1 MAGANILCEVSAHN
15 GWITG
20 MDLASQSGL
29 LLTCAEDSYVRVW
42 QLNTKGALVEHWF
55 SHPVQDSLMAGAK
68 FMDPRGSSFCIS
80 SYDSTQIKVS
90 GEWSWCVLGLH
101 PIALAGVCNVEKTS
115 RDGVQLSQRRDEMGN
130 CKLLSTTNVG
140 TTLTLCLYI
149 GLNYTLAESLC
160 VVF

>member
-1 MAGANILCEVSAHN
+1 MSHIFPQGVLIAGYGSGHVRLFGLAGANILCEVSAHN

-80 SYDSTQIKVS
+80 SYDSTQIKVRRVELVCARLTS
-90 GEWSWCVLGLH
+90 HCTGRCLQCRENTQRWSAV
-101 PIALAGVCNVEKTS
+101 IS
-115 RDGVQLSQRRDEMGN
+115 
-130 CKLLSTTNVG
+130 
-140 TTLTLCLYI
+140 
-149 GLNYTLAESLC
+149 AER
-160 VVF
+160 